1 MNVNVAESLAF
12 SWLRHVKGCQL
23 VQNNWKALNDWQVQK
38 EEEVDA
44 LLHVMEN
51 HLGERYSD
59 LKLEENS
66 DEVSDLS
73 ERLIKSPL
81 MRQGE
86 CDVIG
91 LYFSEKDAVYP
102 YAIEMAFHKNGLGYK
117 DNEKAVLKK
126 MARAVLSLVGY
137 FGLTKGRVIFATP
150 KISEN
155 LVRDSLGQA
164 IADLEKAINNSGAY
178 DFKLDLFYGKTF
190 YDKLLQ
196 PLQAICDAASD
207 DSEIF
212 LRCCLLQKI
221 CAGQESAPE
230 DVQNRDDAI
239 KWQEFKV
246 GELAKSVIFPM
257 LENGAAAAEEVK
269 SMQDKD
275 YSNKKFGLRYPLL
288 KLKEEN
294 KRPPRYY
301 KDPVIIGET
310 AYYAC
315 CEWYEEPCRK
325 KMLQWIE
332 AHSEE

>member
-1 MNVNVAESLAF
+1 MNSNVAESLAF
-12 SWLRHVKGCQL
+12 SWLRHVQGCQI
-23 VQNNWKALNDWQVQK
+23 VQSNWKALNDWQVQE
-38 EEEVDA
+38 EEEVAA
-44 LLHVMEN
+44 LLQVMEN
-51 HLGERYSD
+51 HLGEKYSD

-66 DEVSDLS
+66 DEMSDLS

-91 LYFSEKDAVYP
+91 LNFTETDSVYP
-102 YAIEMAFHKNGLGYK
+102 YAVEMAFHKNGLGYK

-150 KISEN
+150 KISET
-155 LVRDSLGQA
+155 LVRDRLDHA
-164 IADLEKAINNSGAY
+164 ITDLQTVINGRGY
-178 DFKLDLFYGKTF
+178 DFKMDLFYGKTF

-196 PLQAICDAASD
+196 PLQVICDVASD

-212 LRCCLLQKI
+212 LRGCLLQKM
-221 CAGQESAPE
+221 CAGKEFTYQ
-230 DVQNRDDAI
+230 DVQSREDDI

-246 GELAKSVIFPM
+246 GRLAKSLIFPM
-257 LENGAAAAEEVK
+257 LANGAATAGEVK
-269 SMQDKD
+269 SMQEKD
-275 YSNKKFGLRYPLL
+275 YSNKTFGLRYPLL
-288 KLKEEN
+288 KLKEDN

-301 KDPVIIGET
+301 KDPVIIDET

-332 AHSEE
+332 EHRGE